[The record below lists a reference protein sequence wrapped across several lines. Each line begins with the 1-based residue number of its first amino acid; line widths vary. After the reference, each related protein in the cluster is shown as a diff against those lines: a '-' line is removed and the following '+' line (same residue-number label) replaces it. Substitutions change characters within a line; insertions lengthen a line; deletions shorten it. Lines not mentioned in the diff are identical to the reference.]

1 MNVYDELL
9 TIKRFRE
16 GQAEQAVAKQ
26 RQLLAEAERA
36 REQAREEL
44 ERFCA
49 WARQRELD
57 LYGDL
62 CRRIVRVREIE
73 DVMRDVSDMRTGE
86 RTRETQ
92 ADEAAAQ
99 ARREAEALEQRRQ
112 SYREA
117 TRMVEKF
124 LELVRIDLEDV
135 LKEVEHKEDLEM
147 EEAASA
153 ARDRVDWDV
162 REEAEAS

>member
-1 MNVYDELL
+1 MNVFDELL
-9 TIKRFRE
+9 SIKRFRE
-16 GQAEQAVAKQ
+16 GQAEQAVARQ
-26 RQLLAEAERA
+26 RKLLAEAERL

-44 ERFCA
+44 ARFCA

-73 DVMRDVSDMRTGE
+73 DVMQDVGDMRAGE

-99 ARREAEALEQRRQ
+99 ARREAETLEQRRQ
-112 SYREA
+112 SHRQA
-117 TRMVEKF
+117 TRMTEKF
-124 LELVRIDLEDV
+124 LELVRLDLEDF
-135 LKEVEHKEDLEM
+135 LKETEHKEDLEM
-147 EEAASA
+147 EEAAAA
-153 ARDRVDWDV
+153 ARERVDWDV
-162 REEAEAS
+162 QEEAQAS